1 MFLTNI
7 WNLSPVFTIILGFV
21 LYYMTLKRL
30 RGVRGLTENI
40 IVNKTH
46 WQPIV
51 SSTIFFHAAMLT
63 HCMLWWG
70 RGGIRLQAGG
80 KKTFFLLTSQQAACL
95 PWVSWNPCYLLRWHK
110 SQYRKGVNQVEKSKK
125 GI

>member
-1 MFLTNI
+1 MESISCFYNHFGI
-7 WNLSPVFTIILGFV
+7 C
-21 LYYMTLKRL
+21 TLLHDFKESS
-30 RGVRGLTENI
+30 GVRGLTENI

-70 RGGIRLQAGG
+70 RGESDCKQEVRKLFFYLPPSRLPAYLGFLGIHAIY
-80 KKTFFLLTSQQAACL
+80 C
-95 PWVSWNPCYLLRWHK
+95 V
-110 SQYRKGVNQVEKSKK
+110 
-125 GI
+125 GISLSTGRG